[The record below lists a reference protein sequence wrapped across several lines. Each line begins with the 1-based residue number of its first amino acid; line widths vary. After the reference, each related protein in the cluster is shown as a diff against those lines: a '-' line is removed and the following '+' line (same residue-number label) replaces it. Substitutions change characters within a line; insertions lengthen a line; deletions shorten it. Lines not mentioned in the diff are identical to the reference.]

1 MIKKTCLVLAAAMLS
16 NVALAADGIVSI
28 ESPYSVKE
36 TADRFES
43 ILNNK
48 GLTVFTRINH
58 SQNAAKVE
66 LELAPTEVVIFGNPK
81 VGTPLMQ
88 CGSTAAIDLP
98 QKALFWQD
106 DQGKVWLSYNDPAY
120 LKSRHQLR
128 DCDAVIEKVSGVL
141 GKLSKAATSR

>member
-1 MIKKTCLVLAAAMLS
+1 MIKKSCLVIAAAMLS
-16 NVALAADGIVSI
+16 NLSLAAEGVISI

-48 GLTVFTRINH
+48 GLTIFTRINH
-58 SQNAAKVE
+58 SQNAAKVD

-88 CGSTAAIDLP
+88 CAASAAIDLP

-106 DQGKVWLSYNDPAY
+106 QQGQVWLSYNDPAY
-120 LKSRHQLR
+120 LKKRH
-128 DCDAVIEKVSGVL
+128 DIGNCDPVIDKISGVL